1 MKSSI
6 ELLKKAVA
14 AFKHCQSKLF
24 ENLQSELYTDHF
36 DYKRKQNVTNFVT
49 LSKILRD
56 TPWKGQ
62 KEDQETPMRVKMTLN
77 PQGVIGE
84 EKY

>member
-1 MKSSI
+1 M
-6 ELLKKAVA
+6 
-14 AFKHCQSKLF
+14 
-24 ENLQSELYTDHF
+24 QSELYIDHF
-36 DYKRKQNVTNFVT
+36 DYKRKQNVTNFVA

-62 KEDQETPMRVKMTLN
+62 KEDQETLKRVKMTLN